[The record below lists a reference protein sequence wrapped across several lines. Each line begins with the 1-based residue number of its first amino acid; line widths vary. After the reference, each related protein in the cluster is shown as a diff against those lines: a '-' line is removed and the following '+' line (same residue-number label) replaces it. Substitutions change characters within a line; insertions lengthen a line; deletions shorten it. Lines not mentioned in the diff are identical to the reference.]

1 MDASSREEGGGLND
15 RGFFCRFPFFFFFAF
30 FSTSSS
36 SSQPHLSAPH
46 HAKTDQDAFFAACDP
61 SRENLCLYG
70 EPGGGDGDGDGEGE
84 AAATWRVAPPA
95 DEVPPEIPEPCL
107 GINFARDG
115 MRRSDW
121 VALVAVHSDAWL
133 RSVAWY
139 FGARLDKAGRAE
151 LFAKLNSRPSLYE
164 VATGRSRSG
173 LQAKMQKKAAAEA
186 AANKAN
192 GGAANGGALPPPPA
206 RRQPGADPDEG
217 VVLGAGGARAASA
230 PLATGR
236 LISSADAA
244 DPTFTAA
251 LVGRRCELLWP
262 DDGLWYLV
270 EILEVDSSSG
280 ASAGTT
286 ARARYSSGEEE
297 VLSLQEVAEK
307 GELSLLAD

>member
-1 MDASSREEGGGLND
+1 MGIL
-15 RGFFCRFPFFFFFAF
+15 RFPFFV
-30 FSTSSS
+30 
-36 SSQPHLSAPH
+36 SSQPLDLLFLFQPKKKKKKK
-46 HAKTDQDAFFAACDP
+46 KTDQDAFFAACDP

-70 EPGGGDGDGDGEGE
+70 EPGDGT
-84 AAATWRVAPPA
+84 ASTTAPTWRVAPPA

-173 LQAKMQKKAAAEA
+173 LQARQQKRAAAEA
-186 AANKAN
+186 AANKAD
-192 GGAANGGALPPPPA
+192 GAANGGAPPPPLP
-206 RRQPGADPDEG
+206 RRQPGTDPDAG
-217 VVLGAGGARAASA
+217 VVLGAGGARAAAA

-236 LISSADAA
+236 LVSSADAA
-244 DPTFTAA
+244 DPAFTAA

-270 EILEVDSSSG
+270 EILEVDSNSSSG
-280 ASAGTT
+280 AGTT